1 MIENNIL
8 GIILAGGKSSR
19 FGEDKSIAKL
29 GDKTLLDH
37 TINKIENE
45 FTEILLISNNKEFN
59 FKNNKIHVVEDC
71 IEGQLGPLVG
81 ILTAM
86 KWVIINKKNYKWIA
100 SFPCDT
106 PFFDIK
112 LISELK
118 NKVKQ
123 TSKKLI
129 FLNSNKNFKGSISL
143 LITGDEE
150 GIATNGTKK
159 VVEYLKKKKEKGKSV
174 KLNQQYL
181 RCFQLNSTI
190 LLYIYRGL
198 SSNIAFFEQSRFLE
212 FSDHPCAEKTKRKN
226 AHDTGSLK
234 HRSSSLNPDKTR

>member
-37 TINKIENE
+37 TINKIEKE
-45 FTEILLISNNKEFN
+45 FAEILVISNNKEFN

-118 NKVKQ
+118 IKIRE

-129 FLNSNKNFKGSISL
+129 FLNSNKKRHNIFGLWSMD
-143 LITGDEE
+143 LIEILEKDIKNSFRKVELWADKIGYENININEE
-150 GIATNGTKK
+150 KFDRFLNINTKK
-159 VVEYLKKKKEKGKSV
+159 DLEKAKKN
-174 KLNQQYL
+174 L
-181 RCFQLNSTI
+181 
-190 LLYIYRGL
+190 
-198 SSNIAFFEQSRFLE
+198 
-212 FSDHPCAEKTKRKN
+212 
-226 AHDTGSLK
+226 
-234 HRSSSLNPDKTR
+234 DKI

>member
-19 FGEDKSIAKL
+19 FGEDKSIVKL

-37 TINKIENE
+37 TINKIEKE
-45 FTEILLISNNKEFN
+45 FTEILVISNNQEFN

-118 NKVKQ
+118 IKVKE

-129 FLNSNKNFKGSISL
+129 FLNSNKKRHNIFGLWSLDLIEILEKDIKNSIRKVEL
-143 LITGDEE
+143 WADKVGYENININEE
-150 GIATNGTKK
+150 KFDRFLNINTKK
-159 VVEYLKKKKEKGKSV
+159 DLEKAKEN
-174 KLNQQYL
+174 L
-181 RCFQLNSTI
+181 
-190 LLYIYRGL
+190 
-198 SSNIAFFEQSRFLE
+198 
-212 FSDHPCAEKTKRKN
+212 
-226 AHDTGSLK
+226 
-234 HRSSSLNPDKTR
+234 DKI

>member
-37 TINKIENE
+37 TVSKIVNE
-45 FTEILLISNNKEFN
+45 FNEILVISNNKEFN

-86 KWVIINKKNYKWIA
+86 KWVIKNKKNYKWIA

-118 NKVKQ
+118 IKVKE

-129 FLNSNKNFKGSISL
+129 FLNSNKKRHNIFGLWSMD
-143 LITGDEE
+143 LIEILEKDIKNSFRKVELWADKVGYENININEE
-150 GIATNGTKK
+150 KFDRFLNINTKK
-159 VVEYLKKKKEKGKSV
+159 DLEKAKEN
-174 KLNQQYL
+174 L
-181 RCFQLNSTI
+181 
-190 LLYIYRGL
+190 
-198 SSNIAFFEQSRFLE
+198 
-212 FSDHPCAEKTKRKN
+212 
-226 AHDTGSLK
+226 
-234 HRSSSLNPDKTR
+234 DKI

>member
-45 FTEILLISNNKEFN
+45 FTEILVISNNKEFN
-59 FKNNKIHVVEDC
+59 FKNNKIHIVEDC

-86 KWVIINKKNYKWIA
+86 KWVRKNNKNYKWIA

-118 NKVKQ
+118 IKVKE

-129 FLNSNKNFKGSISL
+129 FLNSNKKRHNIFGLWSVD
-143 LITGDEE
+143 LIEALEE
-150 GIATNGTKK
+150 DIKNGLRKVELWADKIGCENININEEKFDRFLNINTKK
-159 VVEYLKKKKEKGKSV
+159 DLEKAKEN
-174 KLNQQYL
+174 L
-181 RCFQLNSTI
+181 
-190 LLYIYRGL
+190 
-198 SSNIAFFEQSRFLE
+198 
-212 FSDHPCAEKTKRKN
+212 
-226 AHDTGSLK
+226 
-234 HRSSSLNPDKTR
+234 DKI

>member
-19 FGEDKSIAKL
+19 FGEDKSTVKL
-29 GDKTLLDH
+29 GNKTLLDH
-37 TINKIENE
+37 TVSKIENE
-45 FTEILLISNNKEFN
+45 FNEILVISNNKDFN
-59 FKNNKIHVVEDC
+59 FKNNKINLVEDC

-86 KWVIINKKNYKWIA
+86 KWVTKNKKNYKWIA

-118 NKVKQ
+118 IKVKK

-129 FLNSNKNFKGSISL
+129 FLNSNKKRHNIFGLWSL
-143 LITGDEE
+143 DLIEILEKDIKNSFRKVELWADKVGYENININEE
-150 GIATNGTKK
+150 KFDRFLNINTKK
-159 VVEYLKKKKEKGKSV
+159 DLEKAKEN
-174 KLNQQYL
+174 L
-181 RCFQLNSTI
+181 
-190 LLYIYRGL
+190 
-198 SSNIAFFEQSRFLE
+198 
-212 FSDHPCAEKTKRKN
+212 
-226 AHDTGSLK
+226 
-234 HRSSSLNPDKTR
+234 DKI

>member
-59 FKNNKIHVVEDC
+59 FKNNKINVVEDC

-86 KWVIINKKNYKWIA
+86 KWVIKNKKNYKWIA

-112 LISELK
+112 LINELK
-118 NKVKQ
+118 IKVKE

-129 FLNSNKNFKGSISL
+129 FLNSNKKRHNIFGLWSMDLIEILEKDIKNNFRKVELWADKIGYENIN
-143 LITGDEE
+143 INEE
-150 GIATNGTKK
+150 KFDKFLNINTKK
-159 VVEYLKKKKEKGKSV
+159 DLEKAKEN
-174 KLNQQYL
+174 LNK
-181 RCFQLNSTI
+181 I
-190 LLYIYRGL
+190 
-198 SSNIAFFEQSRFLE
+198 
-212 FSDHPCAEKTKRKN
+212 
-226 AHDTGSLK
+226 
-234 HRSSSLNPDKTR
+234 

>member
-86 KWVIINKKNYKWIA
+86 KWVIKNKKNYKWIA

-118 NKVKQ
+118 IKVKE

-129 FLNSNKNFKGSISL
+129 FLNSNKKRHNIFGLWSID
-143 LITGDEE
+143 LIEILEKDIKNSFRKVELWADKVGYENININEE
-150 GIATNGTKK
+150 KFDRFLNINTKK
-159 VVEYLKKKKEKGKSV
+159 DLEKAKEN
-174 KLNQQYL
+174 L
-181 RCFQLNSTI
+181 
-190 LLYIYRGL
+190 
-198 SSNIAFFEQSRFLE
+198 
-212 FSDHPCAEKTKRKN
+212 
-226 AHDTGSLK
+226 
-234 HRSSSLNPDKTR
+234 DKI

>member
-37 TINKIENE
+37 TINKIEKE
-45 FTEILLISNNKEFN
+45 FNEILVISNNKEFN

-118 NKVKQ
+118 IKVKE

-129 FLNSNKNFKGSISL
+129 FLNSNKKRHNIFGLWSMDLIEILEKDIKNSFRKVELWADKIGYENVSIN
-143 LITGDEE
+143 EE
-150 GIATNGTKK
+150 KFDRFLNINTKK
-159 VVEYLKKKKEKGKSV
+159 DLEKAKEN
-174 KLNQQYL
+174 L
-181 RCFQLNSTI
+181 
-190 LLYIYRGL
+190 
-198 SSNIAFFEQSRFLE
+198 
-212 FSDHPCAEKTKRKN
+212 
-226 AHDTGSLK
+226 
-234 HRSSSLNPDKTR
+234 DKI

>member
-45 FTEILLISNNKEFN
+45 FTEILVISNNKEFN

-81 ILTAM
+81 ILSAM
-86 KWVIINKKNYKWIA
+86 KWVIKNKKNYKWIA

-118 NKVKQ
+118 IKVKE

-129 FLNSNKNFKGSISL
+129 FLNSNKKRHNIFGLWSLDLIEILEKDIKNSIRKVEL
-143 LITGDEE
+143 WADKVGYENININEE
-150 GIATNGTKK
+150 KFDRFLNINTKK
-159 VVEYLKKKKEKGKSV
+159 DLEKAKEN
-174 KLNQQYL
+174 L
-181 RCFQLNSTI
+181 
-190 LLYIYRGL
+190 
-198 SSNIAFFEQSRFLE
+198 
-212 FSDHPCAEKTKRKN
+212 
-226 AHDTGSLK
+226 
-234 HRSSSLNPDKTR
+234 DKI

>member
-86 KWVIINKKNYKWIA
+86 KWVIKNKKNYKWIA

-112 LISELK
+112 LISDLK
-118 NKVKQ
+118 IKVKE

-129 FLNSNKNFKGSISL
+129 FLNSNNKRHNIFGLWSMDLIEILEKDIKNSFRKVELWADKIGYENIN
-143 LITGDEE
+143 INEE
-150 GIATNGTKK
+150 KFDRFLNINTKK
-159 VVEYLKKKKEKGKSV
+159 DLEKAKEN
-174 KLNQQYL
+174 L
-181 RCFQLNSTI
+181 
-190 LLYIYRGL
+190 
-198 SSNIAFFEQSRFLE
+198 
-212 FSDHPCAEKTKRKN
+212 
-226 AHDTGSLK
+226 
-234 HRSSSLNPDKTR
+234 DKI

>member
-19 FGEDKSIAKL
+19 FGEDKSTAKL
-29 GDKTLLDH
+29 GNKTLLDH
-37 TINKIENE
+37 TVNKIENE
-45 FTEILLISNNKEFN
+45 FNEILVISNNKEFN
-59 FKNNKIHVVEDC
+59 FKNNKIHVIEDC
-71 IEGQLGPLVG
+71 MDGQLGPLVG

-118 NKVKQ
+118 IKVKE

-129 FLNSNKNFKGSISL
+129 FLNSNKKRHNIFGLWSMD
-143 LITGDEE
+143 LIEILEKDIKNSFRKVELWADKIGYENINIYEE
-150 GIATNGTKK
+150 KFDRFLNINTKK
-159 VVEYLKKKKEKGKSV
+159 DLEKAKEN
-174 KLNQQYL
+174 L
-181 RCFQLNSTI
+181 
-190 LLYIYRGL
+190 
-198 SSNIAFFEQSRFLE
+198 
-212 FSDHPCAEKTKRKN
+212 
-226 AHDTGSLK
+226 
-234 HRSSSLNPDKTR
+234 DKI

>member
-8 GIILAGGKSSR
+8 GIILAGGKSRR

-29 GDKTLLDH
+29 GDKTLLEH

-59 FKNNKIHVVEDC
+59 FKKNKIHVVEDC

-86 KWVIINKKNYKWIA
+86 KWVVKNKKNYKWIA

-106 PFFDIK
+106 PFFNIK

-118 NKVKQ
+118 IKVKE

-129 FLNSNKNFKGSISL
+129 FLNSNKKRHNIFGLWSMDLIEILEKDIKNSFRKVELWADKIGYENVSIN
-143 LITGDEE
+143 EE
-150 GIATNGTKK
+150 KFDRFLNINTKK
-159 VVEYLKKKKEKGKSV
+159 DLEKAKEN
-174 KLNQQYL
+174 L
-181 RCFQLNSTI
+181 
-190 LLYIYRGL
+190 
-198 SSNIAFFEQSRFLE
+198 
-212 FSDHPCAEKTKRKN
+212 
-226 AHDTGSLK
+226 
-234 HRSSSLNPDKTR
+234 DKI

>member
-118 NKVKQ
+118 IKVKE

-129 FLNSNKNFKGSISL
+129 FLNSNKKRHNIFGLWSL
-143 LITGDEE
+143 DLIEILEKDIKNSFRKVELWADKIGYENININEE
-150 GIATNGTKK
+150 KFDKFLNINTKK
-159 VVEYLKKKKEKGKSV
+159 DLEKAKEN
-174 KLNQQYL
+174 L
-181 RCFQLNSTI
+181 
-190 LLYIYRGL
+190 
-198 SSNIAFFEQSRFLE
+198 
-212 FSDHPCAEKTKRKN
+212 
-226 AHDTGSLK
+226 
-234 HRSSSLNPDKTR
+234 DKI

>member
-37 TINKIENE
+37 TVSKIENE
-45 FTEILLISNNKEFN
+45 FNEILVISNNKDFN
-59 FKNNKIHVVEDC
+59 FKNNKINLVEDC

-86 KWVIINKKNYKWIA
+86 KWVTKNKKNYKWIA

-118 NKVKQ
+118 IKVKE

-129 FLNSNKNFKGSISL
+129 FLNSNKKRHNIFGLWSLDLIEILEKDIKNSFRKVELWADKIGYENININEEKFDKFLNINTKEDLEIAKESI
-143 LITGDEE
+143 
-150 GIATNGTKK
+150 
-159 VVEYLKKKKEKGKSV
+159 
-174 KLNQQYL
+174 
-181 RCFQLNSTI
+181 
-190 LLYIYRGL
+190 
-198 SSNIAFFEQSRFLE
+198 
-212 FSDHPCAEKTKRKN
+212 
-226 AHDTGSLK
+226 
-234 HRSSSLNPDKTR
+234 DKI

>member
-37 TINKIENE
+37 TVSKIENE
-45 FTEILLISNNKEFN
+45 FNEILVISNNKDFN
-59 FKNNKIHVVEDC
+59 FKNNKIHLVEDC

-86 KWVIINKKNYKWIA
+86 KWVTKNKKNYKWIA

-118 NKVKQ
+118 IKVKE

-129 FLNSNKNFKGSISL
+129 FLNSDKKRHNIFGLWSVDLIETLEEDIKNGLRKVEIWADKIGYENIN
-143 LITGDEE
+143 I
-150 GIATNGTKK
+150 NTKEFDMFLNINTK
-159 VVEYLKKKKEKGKSV
+159 EDLKKAKE
-174 KLNQQYL
+174 
-181 RCFQLNSTI
+181 
-190 LLYIYRGL
+190 
-198 SSNIAFFEQSRFLE
+198 NI
-212 FSDHPCAEKTKRKN
+212 
-226 AHDTGSLK
+226 
-234 HRSSSLNPDKTR
+234 DKI

>member
-1 MIENNIL
+1 MNENNFL
-8 GIILAGGKSSR
+8 GTILAGGKSSR
-19 FGEDKSIAKL
+19 FGEDKSTTKL

-37 TINKIENE
+37 TINKIEKE
-45 FTEILLISNNKEFN
+45 FTEILVISNNKEFN

-86 KWVIINKKNYKWIA
+86 KWVIINKKNYKWIV

-118 NKVKQ
+118 IKVKE

-129 FLNSNKNFKGSISL
+129 FLNSNKKRHNIFGLWSMD
-143 LITGDEE
+143 LIEILEKDIKNSFRKVELWADKIGYENININEE
-150 GIATNGTKK
+150 KFDRFLNINTKK
-159 VVEYLKKKKEKGKSV
+159 DLEKAKEN
-174 KLNQQYL
+174 L
-181 RCFQLNSTI
+181 
-190 LLYIYRGL
+190 
-198 SSNIAFFEQSRFLE
+198 
-212 FSDHPCAEKTKRKN
+212 
-226 AHDTGSLK
+226 
-234 HRSSSLNPDKTR
+234 DKI

>member
-19 FGEDKSIAKL
+19 FGEDKSTAKL

-37 TINKIENE
+37 TANKIENE
-45 FTEILLISNNKEFN
+45 FNEILVISNNKEFN

-118 NKVKQ
+118 IKVKE

-129 FLNSNKNFKGSISL
+129 FLNSNKKRHNIFGLWSMD
-143 LITGDEE
+143 LIEILEKDIKNSFRKVELWADKIGYENININEE
-150 GIATNGTKK
+150 KFDKFLNINTKK
-159 VVEYLKKKKEKGKSV
+159 DLEKAKEN
-174 KLNQQYL
+174 L
-181 RCFQLNSTI
+181 
-190 LLYIYRGL
+190 
-198 SSNIAFFEQSRFLE
+198 
-212 FSDHPCAEKTKRKN
+212 
-226 AHDTGSLK
+226 
-234 HRSSSLNPDKTR
+234 DKI

>member
-37 TINKIENE
+37 TVNKIENE
-45 FTEILLISNNKEFN
+45 FNEILVISNNKEFN

-118 NKVKQ
+118 IKVKE

-129 FLNSNKNFKGSISL
+129 FLNSNKKRHNIFGLWSMD
-143 LITGDEE
+143 LIEILEKDIKNSFRKVELWADKIGYENININEE
-150 GIATNGTKK
+150 KFDKFLNINTKK
-159 VVEYLKKKKEKGKSV
+159 DLEKAKEN
-174 KLNQQYL
+174 L
-181 RCFQLNSTI
+181 
-190 LLYIYRGL
+190 
-198 SSNIAFFEQSRFLE
+198 
-212 FSDHPCAEKTKRKN
+212 
-226 AHDTGSLK
+226 
-234 HRSSSLNPDKTR
+234 DKI

>member
-19 FGEDKSIAKL
+19 FGEDKSTVKL

-37 TINKIENE
+37 TVSKIENE
-45 FTEILLISNNKEFN
+45 FNEILVISNNKDFN
-59 FKNNKIHVVEDC
+59 FKNNKINLVEDC

-86 KWVIINKKNYKWIA
+86 KWVTKNKKNYKWIA

-118 NKVKQ
+118 IKVKE

-129 FLNSNKNFKGSISL
+129 FLNSNKKRHNIFGLWSL
-143 LITGDEE
+143 DLIEILEKDIKNSFRKVELWADKVGYENININEE
-150 GIATNGTKK
+150 KFDRFLNINTKK
-159 VVEYLKKKKEKGKSV
+159 DLEKAKEN
-174 KLNQQYL
+174 L
-181 RCFQLNSTI
+181 
-190 LLYIYRGL
+190 
-198 SSNIAFFEQSRFLE
+198 
-212 FSDHPCAEKTKRKN
+212 
-226 AHDTGSLK
+226 
-234 HRSSSLNPDKTR
+234 DKI

>member
-37 TINKIENE
+37 TINKIEKE
-45 FTEILLISNNKEFN
+45 FTEILVISNNKEFN

-86 KWVIINKKNYKWIA
+86 KWVKKNNKNYKWIA

-112 LISELK
+112 FISELK
-118 NKVKQ
+118 IKIKE

-129 FLNSNKNFKGSISL
+129 FLNSDKKRHNIFGLWSVDLIETLEEDIKNGLRKVEIWADKIGYENIN
-143 LITGDEE
+143 I
-150 GIATNGTKK
+150 NTKEFDMFLNINTK
-159 VVEYLKKKKEKGKSV
+159 EDLKKAKE
-174 KLNQQYL
+174 
-181 RCFQLNSTI
+181 
-190 LLYIYRGL
+190 
-198 SSNIAFFEQSRFLE
+198 NI
-212 FSDHPCAEKTKRKN
+212 
-226 AHDTGSLK
+226 
-234 HRSSSLNPDKTR
+234 DKI